1 MDTSITAE
9 TVYTRRTTTREQWHA
24 ERRSRGLRAIE
35 EQARMQYAD
44 FRREVYPLPMPTT
57 CDLWWQHFNV
67 RCGHTR
73 HRLYLHLME
82 RRTAERTRRLLSL
95 LESRYQL
102 PESPTVRNSALRS
115 ARVFLQWVARGETDE
130 MLVHRV
136 ATSVGLF
143 PVREAA

>member
-1 MDTSITAE
+1 MTPMHD
-9 TVYTRRTTTREQWHA
+9 YTTRTTTREQWHA

-35 EQARMQYAD
+35 EQARMQYAN
-44 FRREVYPLPMPTT
+44 FRRTVYPLPMPTT

-73 HRLYLHLME
+73 HRLYLYLME

-136 ATSVGLF
+136 ATSVGLL

>member
-1 MDTSITAE
+1 MHDFTN
-9 TVYTRRTTTREQWHA
+9 RTTTREQWHA
-24 ERRSRGLRAIE
+24 ERRSRGLRAIRE
-35 EQARMQYAD
+35 RELAQYD
-44 FRREVYPLPMPTT
+44 DGRRTIYRTVYPLPMPTT

-73 HRLYLHLME
+73 HRLFLYLME
-82 RRTAERTRRLLSL
+82 RRTAARTQRLVDL
-95 LESRYQL
+95 LVKRYRL
-102 PESPTVRNSALRS
+102 PESPNVREGALRS

-136 ATSVGLF
+136 ATSVGLL

>member
-9 TVYTRRTTTREQWHA
+9 TVYTNRSTTREQWHA

-35 EQARMQYAD
+35 EQARMQYASV
-44 FRREVYPLPMPTT
+44 RRTVYPLPMPTT

-67 RCGHTR
+67 RCGHTQ
-73 HRLYLHLME
+73 HRLYLYLME
-82 RRTAERTRRLLSL
+82 RRTVERTQRLVDL
-95 LESRYQL
+95 LVKRYQL
-102 PESPTVRNSALRS
+102 PESPTVRNGTLRS

-136 ATSVGLF
+136 ATSVGLL